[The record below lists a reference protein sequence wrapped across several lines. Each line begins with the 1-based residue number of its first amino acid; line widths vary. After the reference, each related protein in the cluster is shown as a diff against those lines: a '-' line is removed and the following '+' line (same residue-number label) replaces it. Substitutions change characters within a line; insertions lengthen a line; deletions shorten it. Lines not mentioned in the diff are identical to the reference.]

1 MGQMRGDAKR
11 QSIVL
16 DVVLIGIGIG
26 IGLLALNALPGIQ
39 NWLDAKLAIA
49 LGAAGGYAVALVLKL
64 LR

>member
-1 MGQMRGDAKR
+1 MGQLKGGAKR
-11 QSIVL
+11 QSVLL

-26 IGLLALNALPGIQ
+26 VGLVTLNALPGVH

-49 LGAAGGYAVALVLKL
+49 LGAAGGYAVALLLKL